1 MVEFI
6 IIFINPENFLSLHAF
21 FFFENE
27 RLEIRFSLIWSV
39 IYKVTLQL
47 YIPFEINVF
56 RVKS

>member
-1 MVEFI
+1 M
-6 IIFINPENFLSLHAF
+6 HF